1 MAMTGT
7 VKFFNPNKGWGF
19 IECAAAGTDVFLY
32 KGDLKGMC
40 VEPGQTVQFN
50 TIQNEKGTQAQ
61 DVTVVV
67 APHEASYF
75 GEIKSFNPM
84 KGYGFISSPAF
95 PEQDVFLLKTDLPG
109 QHGPSGT
116 PVKFKVVLEAKGYA
130 AKEVMLLGEAGK
142 QVQMMNQMMGAWG
155 MGPMMN
161 MMGGMGKSMGKMGKG
176 SPMGQMGQMG
186 GKGMSKGN
194 MVWQPQFMKKGM
206 GPMGGP
212 MALMGKG
219 MM

>member
-1 MAMTGT
+1 MTGT

-61 DVTVVV
+61 DVNVVV

-109 QHGPSGT
+109 QHGPAGT

-130 AKEVMLLGEAGK
+130 AKEVMLLCEAGK
-142 QVQMMNQMMGAWG
+142 QVQMMNQMMGAFG
-155 MGPMMN
+155 MGPMMG
-161 MMGGMGKSMGKMGKG
+161 MMGGMGGMGKGMGKMGKG
-176 SPMGQMGQMG
+176 TSPMGQMGGKSMG
-186 GKGMSKGN
+186 KGN

-206 GPMGGP
+206 GPMGMG
-212 MALMGKG
+212 MGKG